1 MTDASSSSV
10 SVSDTSGTAY
20 QNSSTYLFV
29 PGALGS
35 DASASSDDGS
45 TPGAYFRLGSYSDM
59 ETGSQSNA
67 TNRGLFFPRNH
78 VKDEAAK
85 GSQSVGKGILL
96 ACNGRL
102 LMRSLNE
109 TYLHSTGSINIDTE
123 NQLNVNADKAILV
136 NSSDTIT
143 IQNANT
149 KSISIIAG
157 EGQGN
162 LTTKGLQ
169 ATIEINGNE
178 FKSTTQDSFSY
189 YRCNVYTYKL
199 GGMVD
204 VTLGGKFSY
213 WLGDALSITTSIDL
227 TISLSIAMTLYIVK
241 VDIGLIKVDFVRN
254 KYEMKEG
261 KFVAAKANFFIFGA
275 KAETTVTKAD
285 ETAVS
290 NETKAVDS
298 GDAGVQTWVKGVVS
312 KVSGPDSEISEIKS
326 NM

>member
-29 PGALGS
+29 PGALGKDS
-35 DASASSDDGS
+35 TVATDDSS
-45 TPGAYFRLGSYSDM
+45 TPGSYFRLGSYSDM
-59 ETGSQSNA
+59 ETGAQKNGA
-67 TNRGLFFPRNH
+67 NRALFFPRDH
-78 VKDEAAK
+78 VKDETSN

-102 LMRSLNE
+102 LMRSSDQ

-123 NQLNVNADKAILV
+123 DKLNVHADKDILV
-136 NSSDTIT
+136 TSNETIT
-143 IQNANT
+143 IQNAQSKAIT
-149 KSISIIAG
+149 IIAG
-157 EGQGN
+157 NGQGN

-178 FKSTTQDSFSY
+178 FKSTTSDSFSY

-227 TISLSIAMTLYIVK
+227 TISLSIAMTLYVVK

-326 NM
+326 TM

>member
-1 MTDASSSSV
+1 MADASSSSV
-10 SVSDTSGTAY
+10 SVSDTSGMAY

-29 PGALGS
+29 PGALGK
-35 DASASSDDGS
+35 DASALNGDGS

-59 ETGSQSNA
+59 ETGAQSNDA
-67 TNRGLFFPRNH
+67 NRARFFPREH
-78 VKDEAAK
+78 VKDERAN
-85 GSQSVGKGILL
+85 GSQSAGKGILL

-102 LMRSLNE
+102 LMRSSDE
-109 TYLHSTGSINIDTE
+109 TYLHSTGAINIDTE
-123 NQLNVNADKAILV
+123 DHLNVHADEDILV
-136 NSSDTIT
+136 TSNETIT
-143 IQNANT
+143 IQNAQS
-149 KSISIIAG
+149 KSITIVAG
-157 EGQGN
+157 NGQGN
-162 LTTKGLQ
+162 LTTKSLQ

-178 FKSTTQDSFSY
+178 FKSTTSDSFSY

-227 TISLSIAMTLYIVK
+227 TISLSIAMTLYVVK
-241 VDIGLIKVDFVRN
+241 IDIGLIKVDFVRN

-298 GDAGVQTWVKGVVS
+298 GDVGVQTWVKDVVS

>member
-1 MTDASSSSV
+1 MTDA
-10 SVSDTSGTAY
+10 VSDTSGTAY

-29 PGALGS
+29 PETLGS
-35 DASASSDDGS
+35 DSTVATDDGT
-45 TPGAYFRLGSYSDM
+45 TPGAYFRLGSYSDL
-59 ETGSQSNA
+59 ETGAQSNDA
-67 TNRGLFFPRNH
+67 NRALFFPRAH
-78 VKDEAAK
+78 VVDETAN
-85 GSQSVGKGILL
+85 GGQGTPKGILL

-102 LMRSLNE
+102 LMRSSDE
-109 TYLHSTGSINIDTE
+109 TYLHSTGLINIDTE
-123 NQLNVNADKAILV
+123 DKLNVNADKDIV
-136 NSSDTIT
+136 INSSETIT
-143 IQNANT
+143 IKNANT

-157 EGQGN
+157 GGQGN

-227 TISLSIAMTLYIVK
+227 TISLSIAMTLYICK
-241 VDIGLIKVDFVRN
+241 IDIGLIKVDFVRN

-275 KAETTVTKAD
+275 KAEATVTKTD

-290 NETKAVDS
+290 NETKAVES
-298 GDAGVQTWVKGVVS
+298 GNAGVQTWVKGVVS
-312 KVSGPDSEISEIKS
+312 KVSGPDNDIAEIK
-326 NM
+326 NQM